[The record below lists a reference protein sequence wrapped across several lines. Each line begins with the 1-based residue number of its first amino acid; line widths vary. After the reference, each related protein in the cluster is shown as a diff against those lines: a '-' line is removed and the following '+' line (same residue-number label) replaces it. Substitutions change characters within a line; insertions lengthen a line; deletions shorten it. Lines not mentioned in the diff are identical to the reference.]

1 MQWTCCLS
9 RLSGQHPVTAFSIHR
24 HPKFT
29 CNPHESRHMAP
40 QPCWMHPGWTGWDP
54 GQCMSSLGA
63 WNRAVC
69 LASYLKG
76 LFSGSGE
83 LAEHVC
89 SYSGRVRGEGTPEGA
104 GHWAEMILSMF
115 PATSALLSKNSS
127 HVCTSKFSSGH
138 IKKGKRKKRSKKKWV
153 TLILITFYLLHYFH
167 SVIISAYNQYN
178 HILSELFCIPLWEP
192 GL

>member
-1 MQWTCCLS
+1 
-9 RLSGQHPVTAFSIHR
+9 
-24 HPKFT
+24 
-29 CNPHESRHMAP
+29 
-40 QPCWMHPGWTGWDP
+40 
-54 GQCMSSLGA
+54 MSSLGA
-63 WNRAVC
+63 WNRGVC

-76 LFSGSGE
+76 LFSGSGK

-89 SYSGRVRGEGTPEGA
+89 SYSGHVRGEGTTEGA
-104 GHWAEMILSMF
+104 GHSAEMILSMF

-127 HVCTSKFSSGH
+127 HVSTSKFSSGH
-138 IKKGKRKKRSKKKWV
+138 VKKGKRKIKKKWV
-153 TLILITFYLLHYFH
+153 TLILVTFYLLHYFH